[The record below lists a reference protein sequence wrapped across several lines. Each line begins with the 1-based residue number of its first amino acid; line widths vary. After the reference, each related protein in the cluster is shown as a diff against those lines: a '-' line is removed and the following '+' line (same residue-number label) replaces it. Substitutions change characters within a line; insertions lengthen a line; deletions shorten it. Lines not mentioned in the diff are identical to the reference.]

1 MQPLLLLPLLMCAE
15 PDSYK
20 HAGLNPQEAA
30 AAMTVPE
37 GFDVKLFA
45 GEPDVHQPIAM
56 CIDDRGRVWIAEGY
70 TYPQRHKHPGPV
82 LPKDERAKGD
92 RIVIFEDTDGDGQ
105 HDKRTLFMDGLNL
118 VSGMEL
124 GFGGVYIGA
133 APYLL
138 FIPDKDKDDKPDSEP
153 TILLD
158 GWGYEDTHETLNSF
172 HWGPDGWLYGCHG
185 IFTHSNVGKPGTRDK
200 DRTKLNAGVWRYHP
214 VRHQFEVFAHG
225 TSNPWG
231 LDHNANGDFFVEACV
246 IPHLFH
252 MVQGGRYQRQAG
264 QHFNPYTYADIPTIL
279 DHLHWQGDNQ
289 WAGNKYSGSLG
300 GGHAHCGILC
310 YQGGAW
316 PEEYNGKL
324 FIGNIHG
331 KRFNMDIPVPQG
343 SSYVAKHGKDF
354 LLANDEYARF
364 IDAKVG
370 PDGNVYIIDW
380 YDKQACH
387 LRQPE
392 VWDRTNGRI
401 YKISYKGTNPVV
413 GVDLSKCSDAELAE
427 YQFHDNEW
435 YVIHARR
442 ILHERAPSV
451 SGDSKIRHRIA
462 LSIGSGLSTEED
474 HLRLN
479 SVLTLHVMDDLD
491 VGFIREVLKD
501 PSPHIRGWVIQ
512 LWMNDHDTMGELS
525 DEFLKLCQNEKSPV
539 TQRFMLSALNQM
551 PVAERKA
558 YIDAII
564 SNIPS
569 SDTTL
574 SLLLWYAVEPMLG
587 EDPTLIS
594 SLGAKTDNPMLRQ
607 FMARRVAAIGSDKA
621 LSQLIA
627 AITSTKDAAA
637 KRDFLDGFVT
647 ALQGRPPMKSPKGWD
662 AAFAKLDKNDAIW
675 TLGLKFGN
683 DSASEHFRS
692 ILKDK
697 QKKPEQRIHALN
709 LLQENQDAGLSP
721 ILNDLLDEPT
731 MRSASIKA
739 LARFPSEV
747 AARKITQLYPT
758 LTIQEKRDALATL
771 AARKPYAK
779 QLLTAIESKKIP
791 VGDVPA
797 ETIRQLRNLKDKA
810 ITTQIASIWGVV
822 RNTSAERK
830 QQIAEWKRRV
840 SDNAVSVDLEHGRA
854 MFTKTC
860 VQCHTLYGVGGK
872 VGPDIT
878 GSNRGD
884 IDYLLENIFNSS
896 AVIPKEYA
904 MTQLELL
911 DGRSII
917 GIVKQESDTTLTV
930 ATANETLTIPVAD
943 VDVRTPSPLS
953 MMPDDVV
960 QPLSEQAVRDLIAYL
975 RSPTQ
980 TSILA
985 TTDNAV
991 SLFNGKDLTGWVG
1004 DPKLWKVVDGE
1015 IVGTSTGLKKNQF
1028 LKSEMVV
1035 ENFKLTFK
1043 VKLTPNSGNSGVQFR
1058 SKSLDDGE
1066 MAGPQAD
1073 IGEGW
1078 WGKLYEENMRGL
1090 LGKVGGEKYV
1100 KVGEWN
1106 DYSIEAI
1113 DGQVVIRIDGKVATD
1128 LIDGELPKRGI
1139 IALQLHSG
1147 DAMEVRFRDLKL
1159 EVK

>member
-1 MQPLLLLPLLMCAE
+1 MSLLLLPLLMCAE
-15 PDSYK
+15 PDTYK
-20 HAGLNPQEAA
+20 YAGLQPEAAA

-37 GFDVKLFA
+37 GFEVKLFA

-56 CIDDRGRVWIAEGY
+56 CIDDRGRIWIAEGY
-70 TYPQRHKHPGPV
+70 TYPIRHSHPGPV
-82 LPKDERAKGD
+82 LPEAERAKGD
-92 RIVIFEDTDGDGQ
+92 RIVIFEDSDGDGQ
-105 HDKRTLFMDGLNL
+105 HDKRTVFMEGLNL

-138 FIPDKDKDDKPDSEP
+138 FIPDKDKDDKPDAEP

-185 IFTHSNVGKPGTRDK
+185 VFTHSNVGKPGTSDK
-200 DRTKLNAGVWRYHP
+200 DRTKINAGVWRYHP
-214 VRHQFEVFAHG
+214 VRREFEVFAHG

-252 MVQGGRYQRQAG
+252 IVQGGRYQRQAG
-264 QHFNPYTYADIPTIL
+264 QHFNPYTYADIPTIA
-279 DHLHWQGDNQ
+279 DHLHWQGANQ
-289 WAGNKYSGSLG
+289 WAGNQSSGSLG

-316 PEEYNGKL
+316 PEEYEGKL

-331 KRFNMDIPVPQG
+331 RRFNMDIPKPVG
-343 SSYVAKHGKDF
+343 SSYVASHGKDF

-401 YKISYKGTNPVV
+401 YKISYKGTKPIV
-413 GVDLSKCSDAELAE
+413 GIDLTEESDTRLLE
-427 YQFHDNEW
+427 YQYGGNQW
-435 YVIHARR
+435 YVRHARR
-442 ILHERAPSV
+442 ITQERASL
-451 SGDSKIRHRIA
+451 GGIDQDAQDYIRRFTLTSA
-462 LSIGSGLSTEED
+462 TGKA
-474 HLRLN
+474 RN
-479 SVLTLHVMDDLD
+479 LTLSQVWATHA
-491 VGFIREVLKD
+491 VGMCNRDIVRLCINNS
-501 PSPHIRGWVIQ
+501 SPHIRGWAIQ
-512 LWMNDHDTMGELS
+512 LWMEARETPEELGT
-525 DEFLKLCQNEKSPV
+525 EFASLCKHEKSQV
-539 TQRFMLSALNQM
+539 TQRFLLSALSRMSIAARQ
-551 PVAERKA
+551 P
-558 YIDAII
+558 YIEAILP
-564 SNIPS
+564 NIPA

-587 EDPTLIS
+587 ENPTLIS
-594 SLGAKTDNPMLRQ
+594 SFAAKTDNPMLRQ
-607 FMARRVAAIGSDKA
+607 FMARRVAEIGTDKA

-627 AITSTKDAAA
+627 AITSVNDKAIQH
-637 KRDFLDGFVT
+637 DFLEGMAT
-647 ALQGRPPMKSPKGWD
+647 GLQGRLFRWEPTGWKEL
-662 AAFAKLDKNDAIW
+662 FAKLEKTDTVW
-675 TLGLKFGN
+675 RLGFK
-683 DSASEHFRS
+683 FRS
-692 ILKDK
+692 HSAQDHFFVLLMNENAPVEDRLK
-697 QKKPEQRIHALN
+697 ALN
-709 LLQENQDAGLSP
+709 VMQENYFVPLYLFLP
-721 ILNDLLDEPT
+721 KLLDTPA
-731 MRSASIKA
+731 MRGPVIKA
-739 LARFPSEV
+739 AGRFFSPEV
-747 AARKITQLYPT
+747 GEKIIVIYPE
-758 LTIQEKRDALATL
+758 LTIREKQDALATM
-771 AARKPYAK
+771 ASRVTFAS
-779 QLLTAIESKKIP
+779 QLLVAIKAKRIP

-797 ETIRQLRNLKDKA
+797 ETIRQLRNFKDKA
-810 ITTQIASIWGVV
+810 ITQQIASIWGVV

-830 QQIAEWKRRV
+830 KLIEDWKKRL
-840 SDNAVSVDLEHGRA
+840 SDNTVSVDLEHGRA
-854 MFTKTC
+854 IFTKTC
-860 VQCHTLYGVGGK
+860 AQCHTLYGVGGN

-884 IDYLLENIFNSS
+884 INYLLENIFDSS
-896 AVIPKEYA
+896 AVIPKEYSA
-904 MTQLELL
+904 TQLDLL

-917 GIVKQESDTTLTV
+917 GIIKSESDTTLTV
-930 ATANETLTIPVAD
+930 ATANETLTIPISD
-943 VDVRTPSPLS
+943 VDVRTQSQLS

-960 QPLSEQAVRDLIAYL
+960 QPLDEQAVRDLIAYL
-975 RSPTQ
+975 RSPSQ
-980 TSILA
+980 TPILA
-985 TTDNAV
+985 TTDSAV

-1015 IVGTSTGLKKNQF
+1015 IVGTSPGLKKNTF

-1058 SKSLDDGE
+1058 SKPLDDGE

-1078 WGKLYEENMRGL
+1078 WGKLYEEKMRGL
-1090 LGKVGGEKYV
+1090 LGKVGGEKFV

-1113 DGQVVIRIDGKVATD
+1113 DGHVTIHINGKVATD
-1128 LIDGELPKRGI
+1128 FTDAKLPKRGI

-1147 DAMEVRFRDLKL
+1147 EALEVRFKELKL